1 MKRLSIL
8 LAAAG
13 LMFGFASCEKEYDT
27 PPIPEIPVGTIK
39 TIAEVRGMYSG
50 VDSVFTEDLTIR
62 AVVTTDETTGNF
74 YKETYIQDAT
84 GGIKLRFTS
93 SSSLSIGDSIR
104 VQLNG
109 GTLTEYNGMLSIDN
123 LDPDE
128 SNVIL
133 KNDVTVTPVVTTLD
147 QVTGALQG
155 QFIQLD
161 NVEFE
166 GASLG
171 TSWADPI
178 NLYSVNHNLTDCN
191 GNIVLVRTSGYSN
204 FAGEIIPNGNGT
216 LYGVVGVF
224 GNDVQIFI
232 RDPQE
237 LTLSGT
243 RCAGGGGV
251 TCDPLAGVNE
261 TFANYSSGNE
271 INENCWK
278 SGVVQG
284 SNKWLCGDNSGD
296 LCAVAT
302 GNTSGTQEMWM
313 ATPLIQ
319 SGGNDMLS
327 FSTAQQNIL
336 TSTLS
341 AYVST
346 DYDGTNYSSATWTL
360 VPATIATGADANN
373 TYVAS
378 GSIAL
383 NTYLGSGYTGT
394 YAVAF
399 KATMANN
406 SFSLFK
412 IDNVMV
418 TQ

>member
-39 TIAEVRGMYSG
+39 TIAEVRAMYSG
-50 VDSVFTEDLTIR
+50 VDSVFTDDLTIR

-109 GTLTEYNGMLSIDN
+109 GTLTEYNGMLSVDN

-133 KNDVTVTPVVTTLD
+133 QNNVTVTPVVTTLA

-161 NVEFE
+161 NVEF
-166 GASLG
+166 SDSDLG
-171 TSWADPI
+171 TSWADPV
-178 NLYSVNHNLTDCN
+178 NQFSVNHNLTDCD
-191 GNIVLVRTSGYSN
+191 GNVVLVRTSGYAN
-204 FAGEIIPNGNGT
+204 FAGDIIPNGNGT
-216 LYGVVGVF
+216 IYGVVGVF

-232 RDPQE
+232 RNPQE
-237 LTLSGT
+237 LTLSGV
-243 RCAGGGGV
+243 RCAGGGGGS
-251 TCDPLAGVNE
+251 CDPLAGVNE
-261 TFANYSSGNE
+261 GFTGYTIGTEVNS
-271 INENCWK
+271 NCWR
-278 SGVVQG
+278 SGVLQG

-302 GNTSGTQEMWM
+302 GNVSGTQEMWM

-319 SGGNDMLS
+319 SAGNDMLS
-327 FSTAQQNIL
+327 FSSAQQNIL
-336 TSTLS
+336 TSALQV
-341 AYVST
+341 YVST
-346 DYDGTNYSSATWTL
+346 DYDGNNYSSATWTP
-360 VPATIATGADANN
+360 VTATVATGADANN
-373 TYVAS
+373 TYVSS

-383 NTYLGSGYTGT
+383 NTYLGAGYTGT

-412 IDNVMV
+412 VDNVMI

>member
-13 LMFGFASCEKEYDT
+13 LMFGFASCEKEYDN
-27 PPIPEIPVGTIK
+27 PPIPVIPEGTIK
-39 TIAEVRGMYSG
+39 TISEVRGMYNG
-50 VDSVFTEDLTIR
+50 VDSVFADDLTIR

-133 KNDVTVTPVVTTLD
+133 QNNVTVTPVVTTLA

-166 GASLG
+166 SSSLG

-178 NLYSVNHNLTDCN
+178 NQFSVNHNLTDCD
-191 GNIVLVRTSGYSN
+191 GNIVLVRTSGYAN
-204 FAGEIIPNGNGT
+204 FAGEIIPSGNGT

-232 RDPQE
+232 RTPDE
-237 LTLSGT
+237 LTLNGT
-243 RCAGGGGV
+243 TCAGGGGAS
-251 TCDPLAGVNE
+251 CDPLAGLN
-261 TFANYSSGNE
+261 ANFTDHTNGS
-271 INENCWK
+271 ILNENCWK
-278 SGVVQG
+278 AGILQG
-284 SNKWLCGDNSGD
+284 SNNWLCGDNSGD

-313 ATPLIQ
+313 TTPVIQ

-327 FSTAQQNIL
+327 FSSAQQNIL
-336 TSTLS
+336 TSSLS
-341 AYVST
+341 VMIST
-346 DYDGTNYSSATWTL
+346 DYDGSNYSSATWTS
-360 VPATIATGADANN
+360 VPATVATGADANN
-373 TYVAS
+373 TYVPS

-383 NTYLGSGYTGT
+383 SSLLGAGYSGT
-394 YAVAF
+394 YAIAF
-399 KATMANN
+399 KASMANN

-412 IDNVMV
+412 VDNVV
-418 TQ
+418 ITQ